1 MTRKLVAVVATG
13 ALGAM
18 TMACGGGHGSP
29 APVDSGTV
37 QARLAKA
44 AVVAVPTTVD
54 LYGTVEAGRSVAVS
68 SRVMAAVTAV
78 LVKAGDPVKAG
89 QVLVEIDPQTA
100 KGQEAQAR
108 GALAQ
113 AQAALAVAARN
124 HERFKALHE
133 QQAASD
139 LELDLARMQHEQAQ
153 GAVQQAQ
160 GAVEAAASV
169 ARESRVV
176 APFAGR
182 VVSRMVEIGDLAAP
196 GRPLV
201 TLESEKGRRLVVAVP
216 ESAVLAGSLRIGS
229 ELGVTLD
236 ALGRDRVLPATV
248 AEMTP
253 GADPAA
259 HTYLVKLDLGDVE
272 VASGSTG
279 RAWIATGQRQAVAV
293 PRQAVLTVGGL
304 SLVALRD
311 AAGLARSR
319 AVTLGPVLAAD
330 TVEVLSGLRGGEDLL
345 AGLAA
350 LPADGARVEEVR

>member
-1 MTRKLVAVVATG
+1 MTRKLMTVVATL
-13 ALGAM
+13 ALTGV
-18 TMACGGGHGSP
+18 TMACGGRHSAKKSVNAGS
-29 APVDSGTV
+29 V
-37 QARLAKA
+37 QARVARA
-44 AVVAVPTTVD
+44 AVATAPTSVE

-78 LVKAGDPVKAG
+78 PVKAGDLVKTG

-113 AQAALAVAARN
+113 AQAALAVATRN
-124 HERFKALHE
+124 HERFKVLHE
-133 QQAASD
+133 KGAASE

-160 GAVEAAASV
+160 GAVEAASSV

-201 TLESEKGRRLVVAVP
+201 MLESDKGRRLVVAVP
-216 ESAVLAGSLRIGS
+216 ESAVLAGGLKIGS
-229 ELGVTLD
+229 ELPATLD
-236 ALGRDRVLPATV
+236 ALGHGRVLLARV
-248 AEMTP
+248 VEMTP

-272 VASGSTG
+272 VASGTTG
-279 RAWIATGQRQAVAV
+279 RARLVTGQRQAVEV
-293 PRQAVLTVGGL
+293 PRQAVLTSGGL
-304 SLVALRD
+304 SMVVVRD
-311 AAGLARSR
+311 TGGLARSR
-319 AVTLGPVLAAD
+319 AVTLGAALESD
-330 TVEVLSGLRGGEDLL
+330 RVEVLSGLRGDEEVLV
-345 AGLAA
+345 GLAT
-350 LPADGARVEEVR
+350 LPADGAQVEEVR

>member
-1 MTRKLVAVVATG
+1 MTRKLVGVVATG

-29 APVDSGTV
+29 GRVSSGTV
-37 QARLAKA
+37 QARVAKA
-44 AVVAVPTTVD
+44 AVVTVPTTVE

-78 LVKAGDPVKAG
+78 PVRSGDLVNAG

-108 GALAQ
+108 GGLAQ
-113 AQAALAVAARN
+113 AQAALAVASRN
-124 HERFKALHE
+124 HERFKVLHE
-133 QQAASD
+133 KGAASE

-160 GAVEAAASV
+160 GAVEAASSV

-201 TLESEKGRRLVVAVP
+201 MLESDKGRRLVVAVP
-216 ESAVLAGSLRIGS
+216 ESAALAGGLKIGA
-229 ELGVTLD
+229 ELPATLD
-236 ALGRDRVLPATV
+236 ALGRDRTLPARV
-248 AEMTP
+248 VEMTP

-259 HTYLVKLDLGDVE
+259 HTFLVKLDLGDVE
-272 VASGSTG
+272 VASGATG
-279 RAWIATGQRQAVAV
+279 RARLATGQRQAVEV
-293 PRQAVLTVGGL
+293 PRQAVLTSGGL
-304 SLVALRD
+304 SMIVVRD
-311 AAGLARSR
+311 AEGLARSR
-319 AVTLGPVLAAD
+319 AVTLGVALESE
-330 TVEVLSGLRGGEDLL
+330 TVEVLSGLRGGEDVLV
-345 AGLAA
+345 GLAT